1 MYLDVPLYAL
11 FIGYK
16 LRTHISKALK
26 ARSKAIQRALV
37 AYNQAASTLDPPR
50 PKLTWVQIVE
60 YTSIAEFELLRTGAR
75 EDIRNLDWADA
86 RNRQATICYLK
97 MTRAREEIQR
107 LNIETK
113 RLATWIQD
121 EALELD
127 QAIKACRVVDPPLSQ
142 AVTKFA
148 NQRKRVNTNLEVT
161 LRQVYAL
168 QGYSGEAV
176 VGTQE
181 LEEQELGNGS
191 SDEGTTDHEDVE
203 EVLDQVFEGITRLT
217 LDG

>member
-1 MYLDVPLYAL
+1 MSP
-11 FIGYK
+11 FCIGYK

-26 ARSKAIQRALV
+26 ACSKAIQRALV
-37 AYNQAASTLDPPR
+37 VYNQAASTLDPPC
-50 PKLTWVQIVE
+50 PKLTWAQIVE
-60 YTSIAEFELLRTGAR
+60 YTTIAEFKLLQTGAR

-86 RNRQATICYLK
+86 HNQQATICYLK

-121 EALELD
+121 EAQELD
-127 QAIKACRVVDPPLSQ
+127 QANEACRIVDPSLSQ
-142 AVTKFA
+142 AVTEFA
-148 NQRKRVNTNLEVT
+148 KQQKWVNTNLEAT
-161 LRQVYAL
+161 LRQIYAL
-168 QGYSGEAV
+168 QGYSGEKG

-181 LEEQELGNGS
+181 NEEQEMGNGS
-191 SDEGTTDHEDVE
+191 SDEYEDVE
-203 EVLDQVFEGITRLT
+203 EVLDRVFEGITRLT